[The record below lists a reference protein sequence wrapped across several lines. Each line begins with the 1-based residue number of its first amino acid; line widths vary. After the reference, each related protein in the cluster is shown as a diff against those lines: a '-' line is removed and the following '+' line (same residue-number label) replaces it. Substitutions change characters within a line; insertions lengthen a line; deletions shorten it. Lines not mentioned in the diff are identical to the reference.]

1 MISYR
6 AEETINRPVREVFPY
21 VTDPT
26 LHPHWMPMSD
36 VELATP
42 GEVRVGFRVREK
54 MKVGSRMAPF
64 TFEVAKYTPDASLT
78 FATIDGPVN
87 WEGTYEVESLGETA
101 TRITSSGRVSL
112 KGWQRLLEPFMRGE
126 VRRGEAAELRKLKD
140 LLEQ

>member
-1 MISYR
+1 
-6 AEETINRPVREVFPY
+6 
-21 VTDPT
+21 
-26 LHPHWMPMSD
+26 MSSLLFRI
-36 VELATP
+36 VELGTP

-64 TFEVAKYTPDASLT
+64 TFEVARYMPDASLT

-101 TRITSSGRVSL
+101 TRIISSGRVSL
-112 KGWQRLLEPFMRGE
+112 KGWQRLLEPFMHGE